1 MMKFMRQSDII
12 DYSKIDNT
20 DVTVIGLGGIGSPLV
35 YSLIKMGI
43 PGQSITGYD
52 HDHVDEV
59 NLNSQ
64 FYRHTDV
71 GQSKATALAKAM
83 LQMENQSFNAVND
96 MYVDQPI
103 NNICVMAVDS
113 IDARRDIFRKVRK
126 MSDVN
131 LIIDARMGAE
141 FTEIYSMPTSN
152 RGLLGRYTKTL
163 HHRDEVV
170 REPCTRKAIV
180 YTTISTS
187 GFIANLIKKFLL
199 GEELPECL
207 QIDHINMEIYKTSL

>member
-12 DYSKIDNT
+12 DYSKIDNK
-20 DVTVIGLGGIGSPLV
+20 DVTVIGLGGIGSPLI

-43 PGQSITGYD
+43 PGGCITGYD

-64 FYRHTDV
+64 FYMHTDV
-71 GQSKATALAKAM
+71 GQSKAMSLSRAM
-83 LQMENQSFNAVND
+83 LQMENQSFNAVNE
-96 MYVDQPI
+96 MYIDQNV

-113 IDARRDIFRKVRK
+113 IEARRKIFRNVRK
-126 MSDVN
+126 MDGVK
-131 LIIDARMGAE
+131 LIVDARMGAE
-141 FTEIYSMPTSN
+141 FTEIYSLPTKD

-199 GEELPECL
+199 NEELPQCL
-207 QIDHINMEIYKTSL
+207 QIDHINMEIYKSSI

>member
-1 MMKFMRQSDII
+1 MMRLMRQSDII
-12 DYSKIDNT
+12 DYTKIPNK

-43 PGQSITGYD
+43 PGSCITGYD

-71 GQSKATALAKAM
+71 GQSKATALARAM
-83 LQMENQSFNAVND
+83 LQMENQSFHAIND
-96 MYVDQPI
+96 MYVDQPVS
-103 NNICVMAVDS
+103 NIAVMAVDS
-113 IDARRDIFRKVRK
+113 IEARRKIFRNVRR
-126 MSDVN
+126 MNDVN

-141 FTEIYSMPTSN
+141 FTEIYSLPTKD

-163 HHRDEVV
+163 HHADEVV

-199 GEELPECL
+199 GEELPQCL
-207 QIDHINMEIYKTSL
+207 QIDHINMEIYKSSI